1 MKESIKAAEFYIKS
15 NYLKLGIEQK
25 TINCF
30 DVHVHVPEGATP
42 KDGPSAGVAMIS
54 SIVSALTNNKVK
66 CDVAMT
72 GEITL
77 KGKVL
82 PIGGLKA
89 KLLVAIQNGIKKVL
103 IPLDNK
109 KDLIEIEK
117 EIINKAKIISV
128 EYVDEILSETLE
140 NKIEPLIDIKPEIGQ
155 KIKNERIEPST
166 QTH

>member
-1 MKESIKAAEFYIKS
+1 MKESVQAVFTALRVQNRNFEAEIKTHDY
-15 NYLKLGIEQK
+15 
-25 TINCF
+25 
-30 DVHVHVPEGATP
+30 HVHFPEGATP

-54 SIVSALTNNKVK
+54 SIVSTLTDNKVR

-82 PIGGLKA
+82 PIGGLKE
-89 KLLVAIQNGIKKVL
+89 KLLAAIQNGIKKVL
-103 IPLDNK
+103 IPHDNE

-117 EIINKAKIISV
+117 EILHKIKIKTV
-128 EYVDEILSETLE
+128 KYVDEILSETLE

-155 KIKNERIEPST
+155 KIKNDQIESST

>member
-1 MKESIKAAEFYIKS
+1 
-15 NYLKLGIEQK
+15 
-25 TINCF
+25 
-30 DVHVHVPEGATP
+30 
-42 KDGPSAGVAMIS
+42 MIS
-54 SIVSALTNNKVK
+54 SIVSTLTDNKVQ

-82 PIGGLKA
+82 PIGGLKE
-89 KLLVAIQNGIKKVL
+89 KLLAAIQNGIKKVL
-103 IPLDNK
+103 IPHDNE

-117 EIINKAKIISV
+117 EILNKIKIKTV
-128 EYVDEILSETLE
+128 KYVDEIWSETLE

-155 KIKNERIEPST
+155 KIKNDQIETLT